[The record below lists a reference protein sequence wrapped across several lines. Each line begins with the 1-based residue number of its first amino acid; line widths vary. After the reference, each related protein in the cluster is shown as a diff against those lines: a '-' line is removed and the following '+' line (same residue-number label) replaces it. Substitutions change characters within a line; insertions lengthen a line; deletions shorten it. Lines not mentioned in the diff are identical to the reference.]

1 MPMIWK
7 TLALAGTA
15 ALGLTAGQADAREYI
30 EKGDL
35 KIYNKSSGE
44 RKVCVFKYEKI
55 NIIPQKC
62 FRLKP
67 DHWVVWT
74 RPNPKENFRVSVT
87 EVRKGFDKLLRTPTL
102 PANTVYIA
110 VGNNNS
116 WTQSVWR
123 PPAGPPPPAYRVKYC
138 NVSQPGKVWL
148 AVGAISNVPD
158 NQAVMTVG
166 YWGISKG
173 DCTTINYTQILEDTG
188 VKLSG
193 RVPQMMYRAYTTGE
207 NARRWEGAEA
217 TEDPIFCVNTQT
229 KFRIS
234 HLTGN
239 GIEMRPCE
247 GQNEAMKRFIWAP
260 TLDRQVQIGRVN
272 F

>member
-1 MPMIWK
+1 MIEWRRHIHENPE
-7 TLALAGTA
+7 LSNREYETA
-15 ALGLTAGQADAREYI
+15 KYIAAHLEELGLKVQTGVAHTGVVAVLEGGKPGPVVGLRADMDA
-30 EKGDL
+30 
-35 KIYNKSSGE
+35 
-44 RKVCVFKYEKI
+44 
-55 NIIPQKC
+55 
-62 FRLKP
+62 
-67 DHWVVWT
+67 
-74 RPNPKENFRVSVT
+74 
-87 EVRKGFDKLLRTPTL
+87 L
-102 PANTVYIA
+102 P
-110 VGNNNS
+110 
-116 WTQSVWR
+116 
-123 PPAGPPPPAYRVKYC
+123 
-138 NVSQPGKVWL
+138 
-148 AVGAISNVPD
+148 
-158 NQAVMTVG
+158 
-166 YWGISKG
+166 
-173 DCTTINYTQILEDTG
+173 ILEDTG